1 MIARKL
7 CISLMATSMIAV
19 PVSRAAAND
28 AAALLGGAII
38 GGIIVNE
45 VNKNKQRQR
54 AAASQ
59 PAARSSSVSSAQRT
73 QNRNVQTALNYFGY
87 NVGSADGVLGR
98 QSRAGISQYQADMGY
113 SVDGYIDDYEA
124 NFLLGSHQRALASA
138 HVAPYNQI
146 LASQGQRGLLRTYR
160 NEQLGI
166 VTPQTQQ
173 YPPVQSASA
182 PAPVPQPV
190 PAPVPQPQQPVTA
203 RADTGALPDFTFG
216 QVSRSTNDHCNE
228 ISVLTAA
235 NGGVTTASRMTDPE
249 FALNEQFCLART
261 HAMAESARI
270 EATIPNLTADQIE
283 QQCQGLTQAIVP
295 QLETLSTDRPE
306 RVIAASSKFL
316 RESGKPMDQLASGG
330 KVCLGVG
337 YRIDDP
343 QMAVASA
350 LLLTAAG
357 QLGYGEVV
365 SHHLREGFGVAQ
377 AQPQLAADW
386 MRMSVNAVQNGGAL
400 VLGQS
405 PDRLAVLNAATNGGA
420 GGGGLPTFPT
430 VSGN

>member
-1 MIARKL
+1 MNARKL
-7 CISLMATSMIAV
+7 CISLLATSMIVV
-19 PVSRAAAND
+19 PVGRAAAND
-28 AAALLGGAII
+28 AAALLGGAIL

-54 AAASQ
+54 TTTTRTYST
-59 PAARSSSVSSAQRT
+59 SSAQRA
-73 QNRNVQTALNYFGY
+73 QNREVQTSLNYFGY
-87 NVGSADGVLGR
+87 NVGTVDGALGR
-98 QSRAGISQYQADMGY
+98 RSRAAIAQYQADMGFPA
-113 SVDGYIDDYEA
+113 DGYLEDHET
-124 NFLLGSHQRALASA
+124 NFLLGSYQRALASA

-166 VTPQTQQ
+166 VTPQAPQ

-182 PAPVPQPV
+182 PAPVPV

-203 RADTGALPDFTFG
+203 RSDTGALPDFTFG
-216 QVSRSTNDHCNE
+216 QVDRSTNDHCNE

-235 NGGVTTASRMTDPE
+235 NGGITSAGRITDPE

-283 QQCQGLTQAIVP
+283 QQCQGLTQAIVT
-295 QLETLSTDRPE
+295 QMETISTDRPE
-306 RVIAASSKFL
+306 RVIASTARFL

-350 LLLTAAG
+350 VLLTAAG

-365 SHHLREGFGVAQ
+365 SHHLREGFGVER

-386 MRMSVNAVQNGGAL
+386 MRMSLNAVQNGGAL

-405 PDRLAVLNAATNGGA
+405 PDRLAVLNAAVNGS
-420 GGGGLPTFPT
+420 GGGGLPAFPT